1 MMDNSIDYLNSTLK
15 NIYNSLK
22 NKVDENKDIG
32 ILTGTSGIALF
43 YFKYS
48 EYINSSESFDKG
60 IELIEKNIDLINQG
74 YTMPTYCTGLAGY
87 GWLMNFLKEL
97 QYIDVDNGDLFDK
110 TDELLY
116 EKMIADIK
124 DNNYDF
130 LHGSIGYAFHFLQ
143 QFENSI
149 STDKKNKYKEYIL
162 EFLYHLKHYSVK
174 SSNGIKWKSYTNQQ
188 KEDFEYN
195 ISLSHGISSIINFL
209 SRLYPYS
216 CFKNET
222 KDMLQNAVSF
232 VVSYKGKDK
241 KSISLFP
248 NKINSKGDV
257 SWNSRLAWCYGDLG
271 VALSLWNYSKVMNN
285 VSLQKEVI
293 DIVKFSAKRRS
304 RESTLVFD
312 STICHGAFGNAQIFN
327 HFYNETKVSEFLETA
342 NFWIN
347 DGMSKVVDS
356 KDYAGFRKWE
366 SPNKWIGDSSL
377 LEGISGIGLSI
388 LSHITRDNSWDKS
401 LMISL

>member
-1 MMDNSIDYLNSTLK
+1 MMDNSIDNLNSTLR
-15 NIYNSLK
+15 NIYNSLN
-22 NKVDENKDIG
+22 NKVNENNDIG

-60 IELIEKNIDLINQG
+60 IELIEKNIDLINHG
-74 YTMPTYCTGLAGY
+74 YSMPTYCTGLAGY
-87 GWLMNFLKEL
+87 GWLMNFLKEQ
-97 QYIDVDNGDLFDK
+97 QYIDVDNSDLFDK

-130 LHGSIGYAFHFLQ
+130 LHGSIGYALHFLQ

-149 STDKKNKYKEYIL
+149 SIDKKNKYKEYIL
-162 EFLYHLKHYSVK
+162 EFLYYLKHYSVK
-174 SSNGIKWKSYTNQQ
+174 FSNGIKWKSYTNQQ

-271 VALSLWNYSKVMNN
+271 VALSLWNYSKVMND
-285 VSLQKEVI
+285 VTLQKEVI

-327 HFYNETKVSEFLETA
+327 HFYNETEIPEFLETA

-347 DGMSKVVDS
+347 DGMSRVVNS

-366 SPNKWIGDSSL
+366 PPNKWAGDLSL

-388 LSHITRDNSWDKS
+388 LSHITRDRSWDKS